1 MKSTVVKLL
10 FILLMF
16 SCKGL
21 FAQDTLVTIQGD
33 SLIAKVV
40 SVNTKEIT
48 FKLWTKQNG
57 SSYLY
62 YKSELHAY
70 LSMDGKREIYNPI
83 TKPAPPKVEVINGI
97 KYEKGTDCDE
107 GTYDARYSYR
117 GYTGAG
123 TATCLISVFMTPIVG
138 LIPAALCSS
147 TPPSESNLGVYA
159 FSTRSATYMSCYRQ
173 EAAHI
178 KSRKVWTNW
187 GVAAGIWVFFIGVNI
202 AGNR

>member
-16 SCKGL
+16 TCKGL

-83 TKPAPPKVEVINGI
+83 TKPAPPKVEVSNGI

-123 TATCLISVFMTPIVG
+123 TATCVISLLNPIVG
-138 LIPAALCSS
+138 LIPAAICSS
-147 TPPSESNLGVYA
+147 VPPAENNLGVYA
-159 FSTRSATYMSCYRQ
+159 FSTRSQSYMSCYRQ
-173 EAAHI
+173 EAAKI
-178 KSRKVWTNW
+178 KQRKVWTNW
-187 GVAAGIWVFFIGVNI
+187 GVPAGIWAFIIVLSI
-202 AGNR
+202 AGSR